1 MSRVKVSVLVGLLAL
16 LLMLPGC
23 VELAEDQPT
32 PTPIPTPA
40 ESNKPIYDVKKGS
53 IVQTVKSL
61 GRVAA
66 SQEAILYFKQSGRLR
81 RLYVDT
87 NQKVKKGDLLAEL
100 ETGNLRTQVEQAKL
114 NLDMAQIKLSQ
125 AMQKAG
131 TDSSAV
137 SQAKASLEKA
147 EADYAKANGE
157 LEKLKSGA
165 VSADVRSAEQSVAS
179 AEAALTKAQTDLDK
193 LKNGPTAEDV
203 RDAELKVEKAR
214 NSLWSE
220 QISRDGTCGNDPAN
234 SRCAAANAKVSSTEI
249 ALAQEQYA
257 LEKLKAPAKPED
269 ITKAEQDLASAT
281 AALDA
286 SRARLET
293 VKSGAKA
300 FELTAA
306 EHSAAAAKSTLSSA
320 RANYDQAVAMSAQGG
335 DYEVQLQQ
343 KQVEYARVSLQVL
356 EDQLE
361 LALIKAPFDGAVIS
375 TAGREGE
382 QVNSYT
388 PVVTIANPQSIQLAV
403 ELPSSEL
410 SKIQLGQEASIVFTA
425 FPADKLVGKIVYTPS
440 LAVGSDPQL
449 PANQRTVK
457 LQFAPPQG
465 RALELGALA
474 NVTIATQKK
483 DDVLI
488 LPNTAIRSF
497 GGRRFVRILAA
508 GGRKQEVDVEVGI
521 NNETDTE
528 IVKGVKEGQQVVGQ

>member
-16 LLMLPGC
+16 LLVLPGC

-100 ETGNLRTQVEQAKL
+100 ETGNLRTQVAQAKL
-114 NLDMAQIKLSQ
+114 SLDMAQIKLAQ

-131 TDSSAV
+131 TDTSAV

-147 EADYAKANGE
+147 EADAAKANGE
-157 LEKLKSGA
+157 LEKLKAGA
-165 VSADVRSAEQSVAS
+165 VSSDLRSAEQSIAS
-179 AEAALTKAQTDLDK
+179 AESALTKAQADYDR
-193 LKNGPTAEDV
+193 LKNGPTSNEI
-203 RDAELKVEKAR
+203 RTAELDIEKAR
-214 NSLWSE
+214 NTLWSR
-220 QISRDGTCGNDPAN
+220 QISRDSTCGNGPSAGCN
-234 SRCAAANAKVSSTEI
+234 SANADV
-249 ALAQEQYA
+249 AAQETALTTVQFA
-257 LEKLKAPAKPED
+257 LEKLKAPAKAED
-269 ITKAEQDLASAT
+269 IQKAEQDLASAKSALAAARARQETLKAGAKSYELTSADRST
-281 AALDA
+281 AAA
-286 SRARLET
+286 Q
-293 VKSGAKA
+293 
-300 FELTAA
+300 
-306 EHSAAAAKSTLSSA
+306 SALASA

-361 LALIKAPFDGAVIS
+361 LALIKAPFDGAVVS

-388 PVVTIANPQSIQLAV
+388 PVVTIANPESIQLAV
-403 ELPSSEL
+403 ELPATEL
-410 SKIQLGQEASIVFTA
+410 TKVQLGQEASIVFTA
-425 FPADKLVGKIVYTPS
+425 FPTDKLLGKIIYMPS
-440 LAVGSDPQL
+440 LVASSDPQL

-474 NVTIATQKK
+474 NVTISTQKK

-488 LPNTAIRSF
+488 LPNTAIRAF
-497 GGRRFVRILAA
+497 GGRKFVRLVAA
-508 GGRKQEVDVEVGI
+508 GGRKQEVDIEVGI

-528 IVKGVKEGQQVVGQ
+528 IVKGVREGQQVVGQ